1 MERQMPS
8 SLRLLCELRLFY
20 KAINIGD
27 YNIENF
33 IYQDIRDILKNNMR
47 ERHVWI
53 YDCIVWMYG
62 FLLYQQYNT
71 NMPCIYLLVLTLCA
85 VPSLFSRMWL
95 FVTLWIIAHNVPL
108 SMALPR
114 QYLSDTAVG
123 CHFLLQ
129 GSSPCRDQTCFSDLS
144 CTDRRVLYH

>member
-47 ERHVWI
+47 ER
-53 YDCIVWMYG
+53 
-62 FLLYQQYNT
+62 
-71 NMPCIYLLVLTLCA
+71 
-85 VPSLFSRMWL
+85 
-95 FVTLWIIAHNVPL
+95 
-108 SMALPR
+108 
-114 QYLSDTAVG
+114 
-123 CHFLLQ
+123 
-129 GSSPCRDQTCFSDLS
+129 
-144 CTDRRVLYH
+144 